1 MPEET
6 PITAPLAAPDSPY
19 ARATEDE
26 VATLRARVAQ
36 LEQAK
41 TAAPSP
47 APPAPAPAPP
57 APIIDMSRFD
67 QLERVMERDRKSALV
82 ATVRQMGFNAALS
95 DVQILALV
103 PDVDPREPGG
113 VAKVEEFRQQNPS
126 LFRSSGPTHE
136 SMIEAMRV
144 DVSTMAKGGKLF
156 NADAL
161 VRSLFG
167 GPQ

>member
-1 MPEET
+1 
-6 PITAPLAAPDSPY
+6 
-19 ARATEDE
+19 
-26 VATLRARVAQ
+26 
-36 LEQAK
+36 
-41 TAAPSP
+41 
-47 APPAPAPAPP
+47 
-57 APIIDMSRFD
+57 MSRFD

-95 DVQILALV
+95 DAQILALV

-126 LFRSSGPTHE
+126 LFRSSGPTPE
-136 SMIEAMRV
+136 SVIEAARV
-144 DVSTMAKGGKLF
+144 DVSQVQAKAGKLF

-167 GPQ
+167 GGR